1 MADPPIESSR
11 VARYALIAVGIVCVV
26 LGAIGVVL
34 PVLPTTPFLLLA
46 AACFLRSSPRF
57 HQWLLNNRVLGL
69 YIRDYCSGKGIPLRA
84 KIVSISLLWLTIGY
98 AVIFVIEPTWLRALL
113 LLIAVVVSAHIISIR
128 PRQC

>member
-1 MADPPIESSR
+1 M
-11 VARYALIAVGIVCVV
+11 
-26 LGAIGVVL
+26 L

-69 YIRDYCSGKGIPLRA
+69 YIRDYCSGNGIPLRA
-84 KIVSISLLWLTIGY
+84 KIISISLLWLTIGY
-98 AVIFVIEPTWLRALL
+98 AVIFVIEPIWLRVLL
-113 LLIAVVVSAHIISIR
+113 LAIAIGVSVHIISIR

>member
-1 MADPPIESSR
+1 M
-11 VARYALIAVGIVCVV
+11 V
-26 LGAIGVVL
+26 LGAIGIVL

-46 AACFLRSSPRF
+46 AACFVRSSPRF

-69 YIRDYCSGKGIPLRA
+69 YIRDYCSGRGIPLRA

-98 AVIFVIEPTWLRALL
+98 AVVFVIEPTWLRALL
-113 LLIAVVVSAHIISIR
+113 LLIAVLVSAHIISIR